1 MDTEKLVQ
9 VSGNLIRPEPTSLD
23 LARDSG
29 TGGGFSPR
37 SAEPTLRDY
46 WRILQKRKWTVIS
59 TTLVLVTMVTI
70 ASFKMTPRYE
80 AVSRIAVH
88 RENVEM
94 LGFKEV
100 APSTSEDYDHS
111 IQLATQVRI
120 LQSDTLALQVIRQLQ
135 LDKNP
140 NFAYTLPEK
149 DTTTSGPV
157 PTTASGLDERQQAA
171 LLGRF
176 RSELRVSPVP
186 RSRMIEINYLNPDR
200 HLAAQVVNT
209 LVNAYIEHNF
219 KTKFEST
226 MQTSNWLSIQLL
238 DLQRKVETSQEQLV
252 RYQRE
257 NEILGI
263 DEKQN
268 ITTARLNELNQQLIL
283 AETDRIQKEASYKL
297 TLSANLE
304 LVPGVAESRIVQRL
318 KEQEAEVKNQYA
330 QATTQFGPS
339 YPRVVELGN
348 QLKQIESALQTEV
361 RKIAGRI
368 QNEYLTAAEREKM
381 LRAALEKQKD
391 EANLLNER
399 AIQYNVLKRDV
410 ESSRE
415 LYEGLQQRLKEAG
428 VAAGLRSGNVTVVD
442 IARPP
447 VRPAKP
453 NIPMNIAAG
462 FLLSLGLGIAL
473 AFVQE
478 SLDTTVRTPGDI
490 QVACGLPSLGFIPIG
505 SHSNSSRKDGQRRRS
520 LALQATS
527 SEPVELIAQAR
538 PKSELAEAY
547 RALRTSILL
556 SSLGTPPKI
565 ILVTSPLPQEGKTT
579 TSMNLAFVLAQ
590 TGSRVLLVD
599 ADMRRPSIHKT
610 LHLKLGWGLCGLLAT
625 GKIFEELAV
634 PSPQFPNLLILPAGA
649 TPPYPAELLGSQLM
663 SDYLAQ
669 WRQSFD
675 HVVMDTPPALTVTDA
690 VVLSGRADAV
700 VMVIRAG
707 QTTKQALHRIQDLF
721 CQVGVRIT
729 GVVVNAIDLH
739 SSDSYYYGDYY
750 YGSKY
755 GGSYYEDDG
764 KGK

>member
-1 MDTEKLVQ
+1 
-9 VSGNLIRPEPTSLD
+9 
-23 LARDSG
+23 
-29 TGGGFSPR
+29 
-37 SAEPTLRDY
+37 
-46 WRILQKRKWTVIS
+46 
-59 TTLVLVTMVTI
+59 
-70 ASFKMTPRYE
+70 
-80 AVSRIAVH
+80 
-88 RENVEM
+88 
-94 LGFKEV
+94 
-100 APSTSEDYDHS
+100 
-111 IQLATQVRI
+111 
-120 LQSDTLALQVIRQLQ
+120 
-135 LDKNP
+135 
-140 NFAYTLPEK
+140 
-149 DTTTSGPV
+149 
-157 PTTASGLDERQQAA
+157 
-171 LLGRF
+171 
-176 RSELRVSPVP
+176 
-186 RSRMIEINYLNPDR
+186 
-200 HLAAQVVNT
+200 
-209 LVNAYIEHNF
+209 
-219 KTKFEST
+219 
-226 MQTSNWLSIQLL
+226 
-238 DLQRKVETSQEQLV
+238 
-252 RYQRE
+252 
-257 NEILGI
+257 
-263 DEKQN
+263 
-268 ITTARLNELNQQLIL
+268 
-283 AETDRIQKEASYKL
+283 
-297 TLSANLE
+297 
-304 LVPGVAESRIVQRL
+304 
-318 KEQEAEVKNQYA
+318 
-330 QATTQFGPS
+330 
-339 YPRVVELGN
+339 
-348 QLKQIESALQTEV
+348 
-361 RKIAGRI
+361 
-368 QNEYLTAAEREKM
+368 
-381 LRAALEKQKD
+381 
-391 EANLLNER
+391 
-399 AIQYNVLKRDV
+399 
-410 ESSRE
+410 
-415 LYEGLQQRLKEAG
+415 
-428 VAAGLRSGNVTVVD
+428 VVD